1 MVLNMGVASNL
12 FIAITGTAIVWKSTD
27 RLEEACGRI
36 ATHYG
41 LPEIVRGAI
50 ITAIASSFPEVSSV
64 VISTLIHGEFELGI
78 SAIVGSAIFN
88 ILVIPACAVLL
99 GGRLIANRQLVFKE
113 ALFYLIAV
121 AVLLLTLS
129 LSVIYYPVRGEGL
142 HGQLTRGLVLV
153 PISLYAVYIFI
164 QYQDAREHHPS
175 GSPGQINIVREWA
188 VLAICLALVASG
200 VELLIRAA
208 INLGSIMQT
217 PSFLWGLTVVAAGTS
232 LPDLFISVKA
242 SREGKSVAC
251 LSNVLGSNTFDLL
264 IAIPIGVLLAGTT
277 VVNFSRAVPMMG
289 CLTFATIIMFVLMRL
304 NMDLTRRDA
313 VVLLIVYFGF
323 LALMTLESFGLTS
336 VLAI

>member
-1 MVLNMGVASNL
+1 VAWNI
-12 FIAITGTAIVWKSTD
+12 FIAIIGTAIVWKSAD

-88 ILVIPACAVLL
+88 ILVIPAFAVLL
-99 GGRLIANRQLVFKE
+99 GGRLTANRQVVFKE

-129 LSVIYYPVRGEGL
+129 LAVIYYPVRGEGL

-164 QYQDAREHHPS
+164 QYQDAKEHQPS
-175 GSPGQINIVREWA
+175 DSTDRINIVREWA
-188 VLAICLALVASG
+188 VLAICLALVAIG
-200 VELLIRAA
+200 VELLVRAA

-242 SREGKSVAC
+242 SREGKSVAS

-264 IAIPIGVLLAGTT
+264 IAVPVGVLLAGTT
-277 VVNFSRAVPMMG
+277 EINFSRAVPMMG
-289 CLTFATIIMFVLMRL
+289 SLTFATIIMFVLMRL

-313 VVLLIVYFGF
+313 VVLLVVYFGF
-323 LALMTLESFGLTS
+323 VVWITLEAFGLIS